1 MTLFC
6 RKYSRNQAGIVVSF
20 WHKTVRNCAEC
31 LVVQRLC
38 AASYE
43 KNSTDCQKEVMV
55 IFYEHVGQ
63 DSFFYED
70 RDIFFP
76 AHIHR
81 QLEIFYLLEGETE
94 IRLDQKRFLMHS
106 GELLCV
112 FPNQI
117 HSYESHGSTRF
128 YIGLLNPAE
137 LRENGAVFTKHRC
150 LSPVLPISDF
160 HPELLRCMEAAASFY
175 KKGQALKRPGRFF
188 GYMNV
193 IADILAETLSL
204 GLRKEGE
211 EEILSQVLRW
221 ILEHYREKITQEQVA
236 RAVGISRFTLSRL
249 FAEKMECSFLDY
261 LNRLRVECSLEL
273 LQDGHLTVNQA
284 GEACGFQSESS
295 FFRHFRRCMGMTPLQ
310 YRKAGRRE
318 ATGTARVLIEPN
330 CVIRYNEKK

>member
-1 MTLFC
+1 M
-6 RKYSRNQAGIVVSF
+6 
-20 WHKTVRNCAEC
+20 
-31 LVVQRLC
+31 
-38 AASYE
+38 
-43 KNSTDCQKEVMV
+43 
-55 IFYEHVGQ
+55 
-63 DSFFYED
+63 
-70 RDIFFP
+70 
-76 AHIHR
+76 
-81 QLEIFYLLEGETE
+81 
-94 IRLDQKRFLMHS
+94 
-106 GELLCV
+106 
-112 FPNQI
+112 
-117 HSYESHGSTRF
+117 
-128 YIGLLNPAE
+128 
-137 LRENGAVFTKHRC
+137 FTKHRC

-284 GEACGFQSESS
+284 ARPADFKVKAVS
-295 FFRHFRRCMGMTPLQ
+295 FAIFG
-310 YRKAGRRE
+310 AAWG
-318 ATGTARVLIEPN
+318 
-330 CVIRYNEKK
+330 